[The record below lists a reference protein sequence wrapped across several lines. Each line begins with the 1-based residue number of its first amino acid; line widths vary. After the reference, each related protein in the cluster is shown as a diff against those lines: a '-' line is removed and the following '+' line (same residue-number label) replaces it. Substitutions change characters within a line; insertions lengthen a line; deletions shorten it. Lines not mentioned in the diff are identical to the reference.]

1 MVQSNNQELRLS
13 IVLGWREVLSN
24 CYVVILAEKNCFARW
39 SLTARSFCLNLILD
53 NSTYSIPQKYTF
65 VKFLSTRVTK
75 LIYKVSKTI
84 DSALKLKVLNLM
96 VTSLVIFGD

>member
-1 MVQSNNQELRLS
+1 MV
-13 IVLGWREVLSN
+13 V
-24 CYVVILAEKNCFARW
+24 LAEKNCFARW

-53 NSTYSIPQKYTF
+53 NSTYFIAQKVYFCKTF
-65 VKFLSTRVTK
+65 EYEG
-75 LIYKVSKTI
+75 YKIDLQVSKTI